1 MTWTIETLGKF
12 FESKQSNPME
22 YNRLKEQDPTFRM
35 LAALQKAEADYRK
48 AHAEYHTLIP
58 VEISPDPVRLAEVK
72 SIMNMALTTRDACK
86 TGLEA
91 ACGALSAHQEPTVR
105 AIQSRAAYLRRS
117 RQGGEASALDSLITS
132 LEAIATQAGV

>member
-58 VEISPDPVRLAEVK
+58 VEISPDPARLAVVE
-72 SIMNMALTTRDACK
+72 SIMNMALATRDRTKA
-86 TGLEA
+86 GLEQ
-91 ACGALSAHQEPTVR
+91 ACALLSAHQEPTTR
-105 AIQSRAAYLRRS
+105 ALQSRAAYLRRS
-117 RQGGEASALDSLITS
+117 RQGGDAASLESLCTT
-132 LEAIATQAGV
+132 LEAIARAAGV